1 MSQIRLLNIYTELWS
16 TTVNLVYI
24 NIDRLIKCGFHI
36 PRQMPALKW
45 TVNINIDNN
54 ASCNHGKIIIPLRL
68 SDCHEWTAC
77 YLPES
82 YYIQELEDTHHP

>member
-1 MSQIRLLNIYTELWS
+1 
-16 TTVNLVYI
+16 
-24 NIDRLIKCGFHI
+24 
-36 PRQMPALKW
+36 MPALKW